1 MIISSSRAR
10 YFNLMA
16 NIGSRCSFASVSR
29 KFLAKYI
36 ICVDRIAAMRLLWL
50 SRATDILFAEFLLLE
65 KVAWENYISKFQV
78 QTHAHHV
85 ILQWPYLTGTQD

>member
-1 MIISSSRAR
+1 
-10 YFNLMA
+10 MA
-16 NIGSRCSFASVSR
+16 NIGSRCSSVSVSR

-36 ICVDRIAAMRLLWL
+36 ICVDRIVAMRLLWL
-50 SRATDILFAEFLLLE
+50 LGATDILFAEFLLLE

-78 QTHAHHV
+78 QTRQTHAHHV